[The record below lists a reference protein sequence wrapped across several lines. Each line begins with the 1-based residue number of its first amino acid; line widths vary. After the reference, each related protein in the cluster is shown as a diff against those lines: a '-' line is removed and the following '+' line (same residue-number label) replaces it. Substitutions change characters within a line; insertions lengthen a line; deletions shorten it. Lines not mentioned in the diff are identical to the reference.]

1 MTDLAWGC
9 GRWEVNEEA
18 AKDRRCADSVNLQGA
33 GLVCAVLDALV
44 IALYVTIDELV
55 GLAEAGLPAQRKA
68 TGDQL
73 ALGSVGRGRQF
84 IIGPGASRPAALT
97 DGVEDISTT

>member
-1 MTDLAWGC
+1 MTDLTWGC
-9 GRWEVNEEA
+9 GRWEANEEA
-18 AKDRRCADSVNLQGA
+18 AKDRRCADSVDLQGS
-33 GLVCAVLDALV
+33 GLLCAVLDALV

-55 GLAEAGLPAQRKA
+55 GLAEAGLPVQRKS

-73 ALGSVGRGRQF
+73 ALEGVGRGRQF

-97 DGVEDISTT
+97 DGVQNISTT